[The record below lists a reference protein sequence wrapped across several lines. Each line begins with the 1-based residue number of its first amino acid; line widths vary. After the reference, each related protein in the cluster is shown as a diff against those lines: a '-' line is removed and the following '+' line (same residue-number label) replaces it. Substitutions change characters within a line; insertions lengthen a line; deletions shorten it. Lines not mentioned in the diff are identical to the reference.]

1 MSDIND
7 APVDV
12 STVAEKLGIKYPVR
26 ITESLQKALRPND
39 FMAGLGIQFSE
50 RLDGILSFL
59 KGRLIPVSGGPE
71 ETIPA
76 NGIQIPYAL
85 AQGPFIREIPI
96 MIMAELKPDD
106 KDKPEI
112 LLSIIQETE

>member
-1 MSDIND
+1 MSDINN

-12 STVAEKLGIKYPVR
+12 NTLAKKQGIQYPVR
-26 ITESLQKALRPND
+26 LTESLQKVLTPND
-39 FMAGLGIQFSE
+39 FMAKFGVQFSE

-59 KGRLIPVSGGPE
+59 KGSLVPVRGSQK

-96 MIMAELKPDD
+96 TVMAELKPDD
-106 KDKPEI
+106 EGKPEI
-112 LLSIIQETE
+112 LLSIIQVIE